1 MSETIKISQLNAV
14 EEINDNDIIPI
25 VQDGKTKKV
34 TIEKLLI
41 KERKKLSCLNK
52 I

>member
-14 EEINDNDIIPI
+14 EEINDNDVVPT
-25 VQDGKTKKV
+25 VQNGITKKV
-34 TIEKLLI
+34 KIGVLLD
-41 KERKKLSCLNK
+41 KERKKLNCLNK